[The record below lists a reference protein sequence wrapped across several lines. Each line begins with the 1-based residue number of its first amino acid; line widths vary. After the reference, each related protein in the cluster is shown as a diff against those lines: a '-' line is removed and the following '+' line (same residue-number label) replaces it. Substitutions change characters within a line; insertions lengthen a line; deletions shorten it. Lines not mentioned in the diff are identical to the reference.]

1 MASRSSG
8 IGSSNEAAPQT
19 PPLDVHV
26 DFDYFRRGLA
36 QLDTRLEH
44 LGRVLGTALPLNGLD
59 GQLDID
65 VARNELL
72 VCSSFYS

>member
-8 IGSSNEAAPQT
+8 IESSNEAVPQT
-19 PPLDVHV
+19 PPRDE
-26 DFDYFRRGLA
+26 FDNFRMRLA
-36 QLDTRLEH
+36 HIDTRLEH

-72 VCSSFYS
+72 VRSSFYS